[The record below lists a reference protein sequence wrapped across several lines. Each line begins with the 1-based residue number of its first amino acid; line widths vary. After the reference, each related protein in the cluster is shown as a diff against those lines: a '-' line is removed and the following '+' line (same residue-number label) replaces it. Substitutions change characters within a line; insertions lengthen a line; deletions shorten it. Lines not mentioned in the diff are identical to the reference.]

1 MTSELRV
8 TTLSDATGNG
18 PASLTKQSAAKVFG
32 QVSQTTGAADLKQ
45 SLNVSSVAD
54 IATGIFK
61 PTYSNAFSEAITNCI
76 LCTTGGGAGD
86 NIPRMS
92 GPAGDFE
99 PTTLAFEYS
108 TCKGSDHTPQD
119 KGFNGFAIHGDLA

>member
-1 MTSELRV
+1 MS
-8 TTLSDATGNG
+8 TLKADTIQSTGGGAAT
-18 PASLTKQSAAKVFG
+18 LTKQSAAKVFG
-32 QVSQTTGAADLKQ
+32 QVSQTTGDADLNQ

-76 LCTTGGGAGD
+76 LCTTGGGANDG
-86 NIPRMS
+86 IPRMA
-92 GPAGDFE
+92 GPAGNFE

-119 KGFNGFAIHGDLA
+119 KSFNGFAVYGDLA